1 MSGKK
6 LSIWLP
12 FLLAVIL
19 VIGMVLGY
27 QLNVNNSSDGF
38 LKNVAPSTLHEIIHL
53 IDNKYVD
60 EIKPDSFKQALI
72 QQTLANLEPH
82 SVYISP
88 ADLKE
93 VNEELMGNFQ
103 GIGVEFQVFNDTIN
117 VLGVMPNGPAEKS
130 GIRVGDAILKAKD
143 TINLVGK
150 LSTDSIKSK
159 LRGPAGSTVK
169 LTLLRNGKII
179 QLALTRGSILVPS
192 VDVAYMV
199 TPDIGYLKINKFG
212 ERTFEEFMQKLEQ
225 LQKQG
230 MKKLILDLR
239 GNGGGILTEA
249 TAIAPSDQFLD
260 DEKLIV
266 YTEGAHSPRFD
277 YRCKRDGIFEKNPLV
292 VLVNETT
299 ASASE
304 VLSGALQ
311 DWNRATIVGRRTFG
325 KGLVQQQFQLSNG
338 GALRLTVARYY
349 TPLGRNI
356 QKPYNKGK
364 DAYDEEL
371 INRFHDGEL
380 LKLDSSKLKGPAF
393 KTPNGHLVYGGGGIT
408 PDIFVPFDT
417 TLFRASLDKIFAKNT
432 INRYMYKLYLKDST
446 YFHNFKNI
454 NEFQQSFQLNTN
466 NWKELE
472 NYLQADS
479 LQMPKNAEAQK
490 ELAVHIKALL
500 ARQLFGTTGFYEIM
514 NANNETFKKAL
525 HVLQ

>member
-12 FLLAVIL
+12 LLLAVIL
-19 VIGMVLGY
+19 VIGMILGY
-27 QLNVNNSSDGF
+27 QLNVTTQSGSFLHNGGSSSLQEVID
-38 LKNVAPSTLHEIIHL
+38 L
-53 IDNKYVD
+53 INTKYVD
-60 EIKPDSFKQALI
+60 AIRPDSFKQAMI
-72 QQTLANLEPH
+72 EQSLANLDPH
-82 SVYISP
+82 SVYIP
-88 ADLKE
+88 PKEVKE

-117 VLGVMPNGPAEKS
+117 VVNVIPNGPAAQA
-130 GIRVGDAILKAKD
+130 GMMVGDALLKAND
-143 TINLVGK
+143 TIQLVGK
-150 LSTDSIKSK
+150 LDPHSIKNK
-159 LRGPAGSTVK
+159 LRGPSGSVVK
-169 LTLLRNGKII
+169 ITLLRNG
-179 QLALTRGSILVPS
+179 QLQNVTIKRGSILVPS
-192 VDVAYMV
+192 VEVAYMV
-199 TPDIGYLKINKFG
+199 TTDVGYIKINRFG
-212 ERTFEEFMQKLEQ
+212 ERTFEEFMQKLEG

-249 TAIAPSDQFLD
+249 TAIADQFLD

-266 YTEGAHSPRFD
+266 YTEGAHSPRID

-311 DWNRATIVGRRTFG
+311 DWNRATIIGRRTFG

-364 DAYDEEL
+364 EAYEDEL

-380 LKLDSSKLKGPAF
+380 LKLDSSKLKGTAY
-393 KTPNGHLVYGGGGIT
+393 KTPNGHLVYGGGGVT
-408 PDIFVPFDT
+408 PDIFVPYDT
-417 TLFRASLDKIFAKNT
+417 TLLRSSLNKIFSKNT
-432 INRYMYKLYLKDST
+432 INRYVYKLYLKNKQ
-446 YFHNFKNI
+446 YFDNFKNM
-454 NEFQQSFQLNTN
+454 EAFEKAFQLNKA
-466 NWKELE
+466 NWVKLE
-472 NYLQADS
+472 ACLQADS
-479 LQMPKNAEAQK
+479 LRLPQSAMVRN
-490 ELAVHIKALL
+490 ELELRVKALM
-500 ARQLFGTTGFYEIM
+500 ARQLFGATGYFEII
-514 NANNETFKKAL
+514 NAKDETFEKAL
-525 HVLQ
+525 QQMK

>member
-19 VIGMVLGY
+19 IIGMVLGY

-38 LKNVAPSTLHEIIHL
+38 LKNGAPSSLQEVIHL

-72 QQTLANLEPH
+72 QQALANLDPH
-82 SVYISP
+82 SVYIPP

-117 VLGVMPNGPAEKS
+117 VLGVMPNGPAEKA
-130 GIRVGDAILKAKD
+130 GIKVGDAILKAND
-143 TINLVGK
+143 SINLIGK

-169 LTLLRNGKII
+169 LTLLRNGKTI
-179 QLALTRGSILVPS
+179 QLTVTRGSILVPS

-249 TAIAPSDQFLD
+249 TAIADQFLD

-266 YTEGAHSPRFD
+266 YTEGAHSPRID

-311 DWNRATIVGRRTFG
+311 DWNRATIIGRRTFG

-364 DAYDEEL
+364 NVYDEEL
-371 INRFHDGEL
+371 MNRFHDGEL

-417 TLFRASLDKIFAKNT
+417 TLFRVSLEKIFAKNT
-432 INRYMYKLYLKDST
+432 INRYVYKLYLKDTT

-454 NEFQQSFQLNTN
+454 TEFQQAFQLNTN

-490 ELAVHIKALL
+490 ELAIHIKALL
-500 ARQLFGTTGFYEIM
+500 ARQLFGTSGFYEIM

-525 HVLQ
+525 EVLQ

>member
-38 LKNVAPSTLHEIIHL
+38 LKNGAPSALQEVIHL

-72 QQTLANLEPH
+72 QQALANLDPH
-82 SVYISP
+82 SVYIPP

-93 VNEELMGNFQ
+93 VNEELMGSFQ

-117 VLGVMPNGPAEKS
+117 VLGVMPNGPAEKA
-130 GIRVGDAILKAKD
+130 GIKVGDAILKAND
-143 TINLVGK
+143 SINLVGH

-169 LTLLRNGKII
+169 LTLLRNGKTM
-179 QLALTRGSILVPS
+179 QLAVTRGSILVPS

-199 TPDIGYLKINKFG
+199 TSDIGYIKINKFG

-249 TAIAPSDQFLD
+249 TAIADQFLD

-266 YTEGAHSPRFD
+266 YTEGAHSPRID

-364 DAYDEEL
+364 NAYDEEL

-432 INRYMYKLYLKDST
+432 INRYVYKLYLKDTT

-454 NEFQQSFQLNTN
+454 TEFQQAFQLNTN
-466 NWKELE
+466 NWKEFE

-490 ELAVHIKALL
+490 ELAIHIKALL
-500 ARQLFGTTGFYEIM
+500 ARQLFGTSGFYEIM

-525 HVLQ
+525 QVLQ